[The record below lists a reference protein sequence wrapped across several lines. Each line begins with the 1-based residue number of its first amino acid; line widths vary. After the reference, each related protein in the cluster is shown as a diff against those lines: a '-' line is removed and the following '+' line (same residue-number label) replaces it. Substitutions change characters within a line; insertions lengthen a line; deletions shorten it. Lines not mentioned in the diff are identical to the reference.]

1 MTNNT
6 ATIFDPVALL
16 QHENEELAS
25 RLIPATV
32 YVGVL
37 MIVGFHGNVAVLFFY
52 RRKATKSIN
61 NLSLSFL
68 ACCDLIVCC
77 IAMPSEIIDLILPL
91 MFENSA
97 ACKAFE
103 FVHHFSSILSGCTL
117 LIIAVDR
124 YLRVCRPFRSQ
135 MKKKHLVI
143 ACSVCVFISFLLS
156 GPAVPLYGAQ
166 RINVTHV
173 TGATSIG
180 FDCTFTDETHF
191 DLYILIFGTFQM
203 VAFLLTVICLF
214 VLYFLIGRTIL
225 KQKRFRKR
233 YVKKPSCISPFVLP
247 MKALRRISLSFQESK
262 NVIDQVG
269 EIEISDAVKCHAK
282 DDKYLI
288 QQTQDD
294 KTVPLTLMNIPD
306 TSISGIDT
314 TKEIHTKN
322 TSTNIDNG
330 KRLHFVAS
338 TSKHDDMSDKHK
350 SLTPLHPEQQ
360 NLEDVFVRINAVGLS
375 IIQGQNSMSDINIL
389 GNVDSIDIH
398 ESCIASGINSMNDID
413 SIAANGCET
422 MIASDITSN
431 GGVDNVAMS
440 IVDNID
446 GVYDIMTETRK
457 PIFASDINK
466 QNYIDNNT
474 MNTCE
479 TMIVSDNNDNVGID
493 NDTMSI
499 HKPTAASSI
508 YNTDGEENMTMNIY
522 ETAAASGIYNTD
534 VVENMAMD
542 IHEPTAAYDINC
554 SCSADN
560 MVMNI
565 HEVTVAF
572 DINSI
577 DNVHRMAM
585 KNHERIVA
593 SDINSID
600 NVRSTAM
607 IRHERILDFDANST
621 EGVGIKTLNNH
632 ERIVASD
639 INNSDDVDN
648 MTTHIHKNSNNS
660 VHGQHRVSH
669 QLPDSNSACNVS
681 TNKLSSNSK
690 HPFHTS
696 KYTFIMFAITLMFIL
711 SYLPYFG
718 VTIWRIFARDRN
730 TELTYGIQI
739 ALRSYLVN
747 STINPIIYGMF
758 NPSFRKFLK
767 SLLRCKTQSDSSQTF
782 RTSDS

>member
-1 MTNNT
+1 
-6 ATIFDPVALL
+6 
-16 QHENEELAS
+16 
-25 RLIPATV
+25 
-32 YVGVL
+32 
-37 MIVGFHGNVAVLFFY
+37 MIAGFHGNMAVLFFY
-52 RRKATKSIN
+52 RRKAPKSIN

-143 ACSVCVFISFLLS
+143 ACSVCVFVSFLLS

-166 RINVTHV
+166 RINVTHD

-180 FDCTFTDETHF
+180 FDCTFTDEKHF
-191 DLYILIFGTFQM
+191 ELYILIFGTFQM

-233 YVKKPSCISPFVLP
+233 YVKKPSCISPFALP
-247 MKALRRISLSFQESK
+247 MKALRRISLTFQESK

-269 EIEISDAVKCHAK
+269 EKEISDAVKCHAK

-294 KTVPLTLMNIPD
+294 KTAPLTSD
-306 TSISGIDT
+306 TIISDLET
-314 TKEIHTKN
+314 TKEMHAKD
-322 TSTNIDNG
+322 TSTNIDKG
-330 KRLHFVAS
+330 KRLHFVVS
-338 TSKHDDMSDKHK
+338 PPRQGNMSNKNK
-350 SLTPLHPEQQ
+350 SLTSLHPKEQ
-360 NLEDVFVRINAVGLS
+360 NLEDVLVGTNAVGLS
-375 IIQGQNSMSDINIL
+375 IIQGLNSMSDINIL
-389 GNVDSIDIH
+389 GNIEGIDIR
-398 ESCIASGINSMNDID
+398 ETCIASGINSMNDID
-413 SIAANGCET
+413 SIAVNGCET
-422 MIASDITSN
+422 MISSDITSN

-440 IVDNID
+440 IVDSID
-446 GVYDIMTETRK
+446 GVDDIATETRK
-457 PIFASDINK
+457 PIFLYDINK
-466 QNYIDNNT
+466 SNYIDNKA

-479 TMIVSDNNDNVGID
+479 TTIVSDINDNVGID

-508 YNTDGEENMTMNIY
+508 YNTNGVGNMTMDIY
-522 ETAAASGIYNTD
+522 ETAASGIYNTD
-534 VVENMAMD
+534 VVENMTMD
-542 IHEPTAAYDINC
+542 IHEPPAAYDING

-560 MVMNI
+560 MVMNV
-565 HEVTVAF
+565 HEITVAS
-572 DINSI
+572 DTNSI
-577 DNVHRMAM
+577 DNVHNIAM
-585 KNHERIVA
+585 IRRERFLAFDANSTDGVGIKKLNNHEGIVA
-593 SDINSID
+593 SDINSP
-600 NVRSTAM
+600 
-607 IRHERILDFDANST
+607 
-621 EGVGIKTLNNH
+621 
-632 ERIVASD
+632 
-639 INNSDDVDN
+639 DDVDN
-648 MTTHIHKNSNNS
+648 MTTHIHKNSNNL

-690 HPFHTS
+690 HSFHTS

-711 SYLPYFG
+711 SYLPYFA

-767 SLLRCKTQSDSSQTF
+767 SLLRYKTQSESSQTF

>member
-6 ATIFDPVALL
+6 ATTFDLAALL

-77 IAMPSEIIDLILPL
+77 IAMPSEIVDLILPL

-143 ACSVCVFISFLLS
+143 ACSVCVFVSFLLS

-180 FDCTFTDETHF
+180 FDCTFTDEKHF
-191 DLYILIFGTFQM
+191 ELYILIFGTFQM

-225 KQKRFRKR
+225 EQKRFRKR

-262 NVIDQVG
+262 NVIDEVG
-269 EIEISDAVKCHAK
+269 EIEISDPAK
-282 DDKYLI
+282 YYANDDKYLI

-294 KTVPLTLMNIPD
+294 KAEPLTSMNTPGTI
-306 TSISGIDT
+306 ISGIET
-314 TKEIHTKN
+314 TKEMHIKD
-322 TSTNIDNG
+322 TSTNIDKGN
-330 KRLHFVAS
+330 RLHFVAS
-338 TSKHDDMSDKHK
+338 PSKQDGMSLGHK
-350 SLTPLHPEQQ
+350 SLTPLHQEHQ
-360 NLEDVFVRINAVGLS
+360 NLEDVFVGTNTVGLS
-375 IIQGQNSMSDINIL
+375 IIQGQHSISDISIL
-389 GNVDSIDIH
+389 GNIDSIDIH
-398 ESCIASGINSMNDID
+398 EKCKASGINSMNDID
-413 SIAANGCET
+413 SIAVNGCET
-422 MIASDITSN
+422 MIASDITSS

-440 IVDNID
+440 IVDSID
-446 GVYDIMTETRK
+446 GVDDITTETRK
-457 PIFASDINK
+457 PIFVSDINK
-466 QNYIDNNT
+466 NNYIDKNA

-479 TMIVSDNNDNVGID
+479 TMIVSDINGNVGID

-508 YNTDGEENMTMNIY
+508 YNTDGVENMAMNIY

-542 IHEPTAAYDINC
+542 IHESTAAYDLYS

-560 MVMNI
+560 MVMNV
-565 HEVTVAF
+565 HEVT
-572 DINSI
+572 
-577 DNVHRMAM
+577 
-585 KNHERIVA
+585 VA

-600 NVRSTAM
+600 NVHNITM
-607 IRHERILDFDANST
+607 VRHERILAFDANNT
-621 EGVGIKTLNNH
+621 DVVGIKKLHNH
-632 ERIVASD
+632 ERIVTSD

-648 MTTHIHKNSNNS
+648 MTTHIHKTSNNS

-669 QLPDSNSACNVS
+669 QLPISNSACNVS
-681 TNKLSSNSK
+681 TNKSSSNSK
-690 HPFHTS
+690 HPFQTS

-711 SYLPYFG
+711 SYLPYFA

-767 SLLRCKTQSDSSQTF
+767 SLLRCKTQSESSQTF